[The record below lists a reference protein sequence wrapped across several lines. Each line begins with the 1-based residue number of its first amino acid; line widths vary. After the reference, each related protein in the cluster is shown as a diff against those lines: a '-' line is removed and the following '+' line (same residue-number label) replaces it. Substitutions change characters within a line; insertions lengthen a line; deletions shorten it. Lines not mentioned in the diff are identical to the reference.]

1 MKTVALPSLA
11 ALALTAALIPG
22 SAAQARPHPA
32 RPGDYD
38 GDGRR
43 DIAVTLERAKGQKSA
58 ILVYSG
64 GAKRVSRNPDVIR
77 RPNATGHFTALA
89 TGDFDG
95 DGYADL
101 AGLLERE
108 PVPGDVQ
115 GGLVVYAGSRKGLG
129 KKARTLLPW
138 GAAERV
144 APVAADFNGDGYAD
158 VAVRVPMGVLVF
170 KGGAKGLDA
179 DRYKILKGVT
189 GRLAAGDVSGDKLA
203 ELVAVGARAV
213 TFRSKKGYWPDPS
226 RSWTSDGFQDG
237 EGPAHLADITGD
249 GRADLVATRLTG
261 PGTGHVDVRLG
272 TGRGFGLPLAPIP
285 FTGSVTVGD
294 VTGDGRADVVV
305 APDSRTLRVIRGT
318 RKGLDT
324 AHARTIKTS
333 AFGAKEIDAQDMVVQ
348 NPVGGPAKELL
359 IPDSAAPNLWVVPVT
374 RPKTA
379 QKLPVP
385 LSGLLGQGT
394 ARP

>member
-1 MKTVALPSLA
+1 MKTVVLPSLA
-11 ALALTAALIPG
+11 ALALAAALIPG

-43 DIAVTLERAKGQKSA
+43 DIAVTLERAKGHKSA

-64 GAKRVSRNPDVIR
+64 GAKKVSRKPAVIK
-77 RPNATGHFTALA
+77 RPKKTGHFLALA

-108 PVPGDVQ
+108 PVPGALQ
-115 GGLVVYAGSRKGLG
+115 GGLVVYSGSRKGLG
-129 KKARTLLPW
+129 RKARTLLPW

-144 APVAADFNGDGYAD
+144 SLVAADFNGDGYSD
-158 VAVRVPMGVLVF
+158 VAVRIPMGVMVL
-170 KGGAKGLDA
+170 KGGAKGLSS
-179 DRYKILKGVT
+179 DRYKVLKGVT
-189 GRLAAGDVSGDKLA
+189 GRLAAGDVSGDKLP
-203 ELVAVGARAV
+203 ELVAVGSQAV
-213 TFRSKKGYWPDPS
+213 TFRSKKGHWPDPS
-226 RSWTSDGFQDG
+226 RSWTSDALQGG
-237 EGPAHLADITGD
+237 EGPVHLADLTGD
-249 GRADLVATRLTG
+249 GRADLVAARPTG
-261 PGTGHVDVRLG
+261 PDGGHLDVRLG
-272 TGRGFGLPLAPIP
+272 TGRSFGRLLAPIP
-285 FTGSVTVGD
+285 FQGSLTVGD
-294 VTGDGRADVVV
+294 VTGDGRADVVI
-305 APDSRTLRVIRGT
+305 APDSRTLRVIRGART
-318 RKGLDT
+318 GLDT
-324 AHARTIKTS
+324 DHARSIRTS
-333 AFGAKEIDAQDMVVQ
+333 AFGAKGIDAQDMVVQ
-348 NPVGGPAKELL
+348 NPVGGAAKELL

-385 LSGLLGQGT
+385 LSGFLGQGT

>member
-1 MKTVALPSLA
+1 MKTVILPPLA
-11 ALALTAALIPG
+11 ALVLAVALIPG

-43 DIAVTLERAKGQKSA
+43 DIAVTLERAKGHKSA

-64 GAKRVSRNPDVIR
+64 GGKRVSRKPAVIR
-77 RPNATGHFTALA
+77 RPKTTGHFTALA

-115 GGLVVYAGSRKGLG
+115 GGLVVYSGSRKGLG
-129 KKARTLLPW
+129 GTARTLLPW
-138 GAAERV
+138 GAAGHV
-144 APVAADFNGDGYAD
+144 APVAADFNGDGYSD
-158 VAVRVPMGVLVF
+158 VAVRVPMGVMIF
-170 KGGAKGLDA
+170 KGGVRGLA
-179 DRYKILKGVT
+179 SGRYKILKGVT
-189 GRLAAGDVSGDKLA
+189 GRLAAGDVSGDKLP
-203 ELVAVGARAV
+203 ELVAVGSRAV

-226 RSWTSDGFQDG
+226 RSWTSDAFQGG
-237 EGPAHLADITGD
+237 EGPVHLADVTGD
-249 GRADLVATRLTG
+249 GRADLVAARLAG
-261 PGTGHVDVRLG
+261 PDGGHLDVRLG
-272 TGRGFGLPLAPIP
+272 TGRDFGLPLAPIP
-285 FTGSVTVGD
+285 FKGSLAVGD

-305 APDSRTLRVIRGT
+305 AVGSRTLRVIRGT
-318 RKGLDT
+318 RTGLDT
-324 AHARTIKTS
+324 GHVKTIKTS
-333 AFGAKEIDAQDMVVQ
+333 AFGAKRIDARDMVVQ
-348 NPVGGPAKELL
+348 NPIGGAAKELL

-385 LSGLLGQGT
+385 LSGFLGQGT